1 VNSPQDIEP
10 TPVNSPQ
17 DVEPVSPLLSD
28 SSAPPSDTALTP
40 VAPRPVLKPPP
51 PPRRELSSARR
62 LMNVVREALLTVALV
77 VVVFF
82 ASRQVVQNVEV
93 QGHSMDTTLETNELI
108 LVDTLS
114 YKLHPPRRGDII
126 ILHPPVAAVTD
137 GNSEDYVK
145 RVIGLPGD
153 TVQVRHGTVY
163 INGKALSEPY
173 LTQSHT
179 YNWPLEGAG
188 GAQTVPPGKL
198 FVLGDNRDISFD
210 SHEWRTLT
218 GAPAP
223 WLAEDRVIGRAMIAY
238 WPLKDFHLFSAP
250 IFSTIVMN

>member
-1 VNSPQDIEP
+1 VNSPQDAEP
-10 TPVNSPQ
+10 TSFL
-17 DVEPVSPLLSD
+17 SSD
-28 SSAPPSDTALTP
+28 SGAPPPDTALTP

-51 PPRRELSSARR
+51 PPRRELSPARR
-62 LMNVVREALLTVALV
+62 LMNVAREALLTVGLV

-126 ILHPPVAAVTD
+126 ILHPPVFGAE
-137 GNSEDYVK
+137 SEDYVK
-145 RVIGLPGD
+145 RVIGLPGE
-153 TVQVRHGTVY
+153 TVRVRHGTVY
-163 INGKALSEPY
+163 INGKTLSEPY

-179 YNWPLEGAG
+179 YDWPPEG

-198 FVLGDNRDISFD
+198 FVLGDNRDISYD
-210 SHEWRTLT
+210 SHEWAT
-218 GAPAP
+218 P
-223 WLAEDRVIGRAMIAY
+223 WLAEDQVIGRAMIAY

-250 IFSTIVMN
+250 IFSTIVMK

>member
-1 VNSPQDIEP
+1 MNSPQDIEP

-28 SSAPPSDTALTP
+28 SSAPPPDTTLTP

-126 ILHPPVAAVTD
+126 ILHPPVLGAE
-137 GNSEDYVK
+137 SEDYVK
-145 RVIGLPGD
+145 RVIGLPGE

-173 LTQSHT
+173 LTQLHT
-179 YNWPLEGAG
+179 YYWPPEG

-198 FVLGDNRDISFD
+198 FVLGDNRDISYD
-210 SHEWRTLT
+210 SHEWAT
-218 GAPAP
+218 P
-223 WLAEDRVIGRAMIAY
+223 WLSEDQVIGRAMIAY